1 MFQSHQEPKV
11 EKPVEKK
18 GPQFGPMETRV
29 IVSGLVFMTG
39 YAYYTV
45 VRARLVPKTIR
56 RLKEGFY
63 PYHWSHLT
71 QKTIYRIQDIE
82 RIEHII
88 KANRNDPK
96 YYLVIGPKGIIIHD
110 TTCLF

>member
-1 MFQSHQEPKV
+1 MLQSFFEPKV
-11 EKPVEKK
+11 EKPVVEKK
-18 GPQFGPMETRV
+18 PPQIGPMEARV
-29 IVSGLVFMTG
+29 IISTMVFMAG
-39 YAYYTV
+39 YAYYSV

-82 RIEHII
+82 RVEHII

-96 YYLVIGPKGIIIHD
+96 YYLILGPKGIIID